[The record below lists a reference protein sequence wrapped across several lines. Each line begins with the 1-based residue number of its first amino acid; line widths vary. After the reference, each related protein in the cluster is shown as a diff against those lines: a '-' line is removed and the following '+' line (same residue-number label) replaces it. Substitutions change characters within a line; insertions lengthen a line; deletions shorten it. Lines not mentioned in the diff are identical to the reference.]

1 MRLGAMPRRR
11 DKKLLVAIGRRFQ
24 EVRRAHG
31 WTQET
36 LAEALDIEPVTLS
49 RYERGHRALSLSTLA
64 LAAKTMGV
72 GLAELLDTDLPP
84 PKATRAPGE
93 GQVLRFWTGMDEERR
108 DLALRILREI
118 ARR

>member
-1 MRLGAMPRRR
+1 MPRRR

-31 WTQET
+31 WTQEA
-36 LAEALDIEPVTLS
+36 LAETLDIEPVTLS

-64 LAAKTMGV
+64 LAARTMGV
-72 GLAELLDTDLPP
+72 RMADLLHTELPAP
-84 PKATRAPGE
+84 RASRPPGE
-93 GQVLRFWTGMDEERR
+93 GQLLRFWTRMNEDQR

-118 ARR
+118 AR